1 MFWDLVATFACP
13 KDHPEYSQMPLAHWE
28 GIIIRIIIII
38 LQFEWDHLENNRPS
52 SSSSIELK
60 MWMIEMRL
68 MMRRTR
74 SIVSILLYVHL

>member
-28 GIIIRIIIII
+28 GIIIIIIII
-38 LQFEWDHLENNRPS
+38 LFEWDHLENNRPS

-60 MWMIEMRL
+60 MSMIEMRL
-68 MMRRTR
+68 MMLRTG
-74 SIVSILLYVHL
+74 SIVSILLYLHL